1 MALTALMHLQAIRR
15 QAACVWVCAGGWVG
29 GSVCVYASLNAILC
43 LKIFVLK
50 YTDFLSMSIEYKTK
64 RLAVIVCEE
73 IKRPATDSLQ
83 EESLRRIP
91 AVFAIVILMLP
102 TRKV

>member
-1 MALTALMHLQAIRR
+1 M
-15 QAACVWVCAGGWVG
+15 CVGVCGWVG
-29 GSVCVYASLNAILC
+29 GWKCVCVYASLNAILC